1 MRIFV
6 LGVNDGNTEQL
17 VNESALPNQHLNRN
31 KASEKQTLKIEEVFT
46 TSTRLSGI
54 FESILFSKFFYLYF

>member
-6 LGVNDGNTEQL
+6 LGVDEGNAEQL
-17 VNESALPNQHLNRN
+17 VNESALQNQRLNRN

-46 TSTRLSGI
+46 TSTRLSGL
-54 FESILFSKFFYLYF
+54 FESILFSKLFYLYF